1 MLLSCDIGF
10 QYIVGSFD
18 ARSSIMTRKNI
29 EILDY
34 HVGGK
39 IGMRVT
45 KKLAGPDDL
54 SLAYTPGVAFPV
66 TEIARDREAL
76 YRCTAK
82 ENLVAVVSDGT
93 AILGLGDLGAE
104 ASIPVMEGKAV
115 LFKAFGDVDGW
126 PVPVNHCRMEGKNT
140 GKTDPQRVIDTVMAI
155 APMYGGIN
163 LEDIAAP
170 ACFEIEDKLDAM
182 LDIPVFHDDQWGTAV
197 ITLAAAM
204 NYCHISQRSLAELK
218 IVINGAGAAGIRICE
233 MLKAAGAKTVMLCD
247 TKGVIRQ
254 DRSDLSGKKREH
266 ACATS
271 DSTLAEA
278 LKGAHM
284 FIGVSAANC
293 VTPAEV
299 LSMASQPAIFAMA
312 NPDPEIRPEEVA
324 AAMGN
329 RPYVMATGRS
339 DYPNQVNNVLGFPFL
354 FRGALDV
361 RARTI
366 NLPMKVAAAEA
377 LAALARQPVP
387 AEVKKLYGAD
397 LHFGPW
403 YIIPKPFDRRLFLEI
418 PTSVAEAAV
427 ASGAAPRRDLSQYR
441 AQLSERDRKRS
452 FLNS

>member
-1 MLLSCDIGF
+1 M
-10 QYIVGSFD
+10 
-18 ARSSIMTRKNI
+18 KNKD
-29 EILDY
+29 ILDY

-39 IGMRVT
+39 VGMRVT
-45 KKLAGPDDL
+45 KKLAGPADL
-54 SLAYTPGVAFPV
+54 SLAYTPGVALAV
-66 TEIARDREAL
+66 KEIAREREAL

-126 PVPVNHCRMEGKNT
+126 PVPVNHCRLNGKNT
-140 GKTDPQRVIDTVMAI
+140 GKTDPQRVIDTVLAI

-170 ACFEIEDKLDAM
+170 ACFEIEDTLDAM

-197 ITLAAAM
+197 ITLAAVM
-204 NYCHISQRSLAELK
+204 NYGHIAQRALPELK

-233 MLKAAGAKTVMLCD
+233 MLKEAGAKNIMLCD

-254 DRSDLSGKKREH
+254 DRSDLTGKKREH
-266 ACATS
+266 ACATTA
-271 DSTLAEA
+271 STLADA
-278 LKGAHM
+278 LKGAHV

-293 VTPAEV
+293 LKPADV
-299 LSMASQPAIFAMA
+299 LSMAAQPGIFAMA
-312 NPDPEIRPEEVA
+312 NPDPEISPEDVA
-324 AAMGN
+324 AAMGSK
-329 RPYVMATGRS
+329 PYVMATGRS

-366 NLPMKVAAAEA
+366 NLPMKVAAAKA
-377 LAALARQPVP
+377 LANLARQPVP
-387 AEVKKLYGAD
+387 PEVVKLYGTE
-397 LHFGPW
+397 LSFGPG
-403 YIIPKPFDRRLFLEI
+403 YIIPKPFDRRLFLEV
-418 PTSVAEAAV
+418 PMAVAEAAV
-427 ASGAAPRRDLSQYR
+427 TSGVAPHRNLSEYR
-441 AQLSERDRKRS
+441 TQLIERDRTRS